1 MTQYNLSV
9 YVGICV
15 RARKEIIRG
24 KKKGLLVSIVCFPLY
39 KFVIHVLLHL
49 MLLSEKLSHAVA

>member
-1 MTQYNLSV
+1 MSAYVSV
-9 YVGICV
+9 PGKKSSE
-15 RARKEIIRG
+15 A